1 MSNVVELKPNI
12 ERKLYKANEVKE
24 MFGVNRSTLNSW
36 MHRGILTKHK
46 HIGKLLYFDREEVDA
61 LAKVY

>member
-1 MSNVVELKPNI
+1 MSNIVELKPR
-12 ERKLYKANEVKE
+12 EKSLYRAKDVQK

-46 HIGKLLYFDREEVDA
+46 HIGKLLYFDVEEVDA